1 MKKNILVLVLLTL
14 SFSLFAADFSKV
26 EIGDSKASLIKQYGV
41 PFKEI
46 KDGKSEYT
54 IWLDNKDI
62 WIVLFENENV
72 KVEPKLLDDLLS
84 SFLELSNAFSS
95 WNLGEAFSFSL
106 DPTVDSSTDVGSIK
120 DTSADASTVDESP
133 EPSETESPDK
143 IDKELLD
150 SIDIKILE
158 CKIYKGYFD
167 TSAGYRLKIKNNSD
181 REITNLK
188 IILYFYDKNG
198 KVFYD
203 QERWLIYPSSSWSLR
218 DSTDP
223 LKPNYSMLVPK
234 SSSSYCVVEGIDLE
248 EWDEGKMTY
257 EIIELN

>member
-26 EIGDSKASLIKQYGV
+26 EIGDSKSSLIKQYGV

-72 KVEPKLLDDLLS
+72 KVEPTLLDDLLS

-95 WNLGEAFSFSL
+95 WNLDEAFSFSL
-106 DPTVDSSTDVGSIK
+106 DSTVDSTADVDSIK
-120 DTSADASTVDESP
+120 DTSADTSTVDESP
-133 EPSETESPDK
+133 EPSEAESPDK

-203 QERWLIYPSSSWSLR
+203 QERWLIYPPSSWSLR
-218 DSTDP
+218 DSTDS

>member
-26 EIGDSKASLIKQYGV
+26 EIGDSKSSLIKQYGV

-95 WNLGEAFSFSL
+95 WNLDEAFSFSL
-106 DPTVDSSTDVGSIK
+106 DSTVDSTADVDLIK
-120 DTSADASTVDESP
+120 DTSADTSTVDESP
-133 EPSETESPDK
+133 EPSEAESPDK

-198 KVFYD
+198 KIFYD
-203 QERWLIYPSSSWSLR
+203 QERWLIYPPDPWGIL
-218 DSTDP
+218 DTTEP